1 MATVQAKTIMKRC
14 AIIMPIAHQR
24 GGAEAMLMHLLQENA
39 SRPKLD
45 LSLIFLVDGPMVGHA
60 ESLGYA
66 VTIINAGRLSQLHNY
81 VRSMWRLRQVLRRQ
95 HCDAVLSWMSKAQ
108 IYSGPA
114 SLGLG
119 VPVFWFQHGITG
131 GGWMDRLS
139 AALPTAGILASSSIA
154 AQAQQK
160 ISQQRSVAVCYPAV
174 DLAHLENV
182 RLQGQTHW
190 RALLGLPAQAPIVGM
205 VARMERW
212 KGIDVFIKVVVQLAS
227 HYPNLYAFVVG
238 GAHSLDPD
246 CASEL
251 QAQAEQSGLGDRLR
265 LVGQR
270 PLEEVAGWWCACDI
284 AIHPVT
290 GAEPFGMGIVE
301 AMAMGKPVIASAL
314 GGPAEIIQDQV
325 NGLLCA
331 PGDVDGLVRAT
342 QRILDNPELRQ
353 SLGQAARV
361 RALDF
366 SPQRLLQCLASHFSG
381 EPWGT
386 ER

>member
-1 MATVQAKTIMKRC
+1 MAIVQAKIIMKHC
-14 AIIMPIAHQR
+14 AIIMPTAHQQ
-24 GGAEAMLMHLLQENA
+24 GGAEAMLMHLLGENA
-39 SRPKLD
+39 SRPMLD
-45 LSLIFLVDGPMVGHA
+45 LSLIFFEDGPMVGHA

-81 VRSMWRLRQVLRRQ
+81 VRTMWMLRRVLRRQ
-95 HCDAVLSWMSKAQ
+95 RFDAVLSWMAKAQ
-108 IYSGPA
+108 LYIGPA

-119 VPVFWFQHGITG
+119 IPVFWFQHGISG

-139 AALPTAGILASSSIA
+139 AALPTAGIFACSSIA

-160 ISQQRSVAVCYPAV
+160 ISPQRSVVVCYPAV
-174 DLAHLENV
+174 DLAHLESV
-182 RLQGQTHW
+182 RLQGQAYW
-190 RALLGLPAQAPIVGM
+190 RAQLGLPARAPIVGM

-212 KGIDVFIKVVVQLAS
+212 KGIDVFIKMVVQLAS

-246 CASEL
+246 CAREL
-251 QAQAEQSGLGDRLR
+251 QAQAEQSGLGGRLR

-270 PLEEVAGWWCACDI
+270 PLKEVAGWWCACDI
-284 AIHPVT
+284 AVHPVT

-301 AMAMGKPVIASAL
+301 ALAMGKPVIASAL

-331 PGDVDGLVRAT
+331 PGDVDGLVRAA
-342 QRILDNPELRQ
+342 QRVLDDPELRR

-361 RALDF
+361 RALEF
-366 SPQRLLQCLASHFSG
+366 SPQRLLQCLVSHFSG
-381 EPWGT
+381 EPWET

>member
-1 MATVQAKTIMKRC
+1 
-14 AIIMPIAHQR
+14 
-24 GGAEAMLMHLLQENA
+24 MLMHILRENA

-45 LSLIFLVDGPMVGHA
+45 LSLIFLEDGPMVGHA

-81 VRSMWRLRQVLRRQ
+81 FRTMWRLRRALERQ

-108 IYSGPA
+108 IYMGPV

-119 VPVFWFQHGITG
+119 ISVFWFQHGITR

-139 AALPTAGILASSSIA
+139 AALPTTGIFACSSIA
-154 AQAQQK
+154 AHAQQK
-160 ISQQRSVAVCYPAV
+160 ISPQRSVAVCYPAV
-174 DLAHLENV
+174 DLLHLENA
-182 RLQGQTHW
+182 RQQGQAHW
-190 RALLGLPAQAPIVGM
+190 RAHLGLPPQALIVGM

-212 KGIDVFIKVVVQLAS
+212 KGIDVFIKMVVQLAS

-238 GAHSLDPD
+238 GVHSLDPD
-246 CASEL
+246 CAREL
-251 QAQAEQSGLGDRLR
+251 NAQAEQSGLGGRLR

-314 GGPAEIIQDQV
+314 GGLAEIIQDQV

-331 PGDVDGLVRAT
+331 PGDVDGLVRAA
-342 QRILDNPELRQ
+342 QRVLDDPELRR

-361 RALDF
+361 RALEF
-366 SPQRLLQCLASHFSG
+366 SPQRLLRCLATRLSG
-381 EPWGT
+381 EPWET
-386 ER
+386 EG

>member
-1 MATVQAKTIMKRC
+1 MKHC

-24 GGAEAMLMHLLQENA
+24 GGAEAMLMHLLRENA
-39 SRPKLD
+39 DRQMLD
-45 LSLIFLVDGPMVGHA
+45 LSLVFLEDGPMVGHA
-60 ESLGYA
+60 ESLGYT

-81 VRSMWRLRQVLRRQ
+81 VGTMWRLRRALRRQ

-108 IYSGPA
+108 LYMGPA

-119 VPVFWFQHGITG
+119 IPVFWFQHGITG

-139 AALPTAGILASSSIA
+139 AALPTAGIFACSSVA
-154 AQAQQK
+154 AHAQQK
-160 ISQQRSVAVCYPAV
+160 ISQQRSVAVCSPAV
-174 DLAHLENV
+174 DLAHLENA

-190 RALLGLPAQAPIVGM
+190 RTLLDLPAQASIVGM

-212 KGIDVFIKVVVQLAS
+212 KGIDVFIKMVAQLAP
-227 HYPNLYAFVVG
+227 HYPNLHAFVVG
-238 GAHSLDPD
+238 GAHPLDPD
-246 CASEL
+246 CAREL
-251 QAQAEQSGLGDRLR
+251 QAQAEQSGLGGRLR

-284 AIHPVT
+284 AVHPVT

-331 PGDVDGLVRAT
+331 PGDVDGLVRAA
-342 QRILDNPELRQ
+342 QRVLDDPELRR

-361 RALDF
+361 RALGF
-366 SPQRLLQCLASHFSG
+366 SPQRLLQCLVSHFSG
-381 EPWGT
+381 EAWET
-386 ER
+386 SR